1 MYVKNFIYLAHSK
14 HSDVSAYNIIII
26 LIGKRQDDAFWNL
39 AQCFVVVEIT
49 LIMHPHGFADG
60 YNEKGRE
67 TMWAVF

>member
-1 MYVKNFIYLAHSK
+1 M
-14 HSDVSAYNIIII
+14 SAYNIIII